1 MSYNYLHTSHVLR
14 QFFLTLFEVHENW
27 QIAHQNPDQL
37 FLQSSVVVSSS
48 SSQTPQLFR
57 QNSPRMVESILHKAL
72 TIGRLQSSDLSSQF
86 AKNELSLYTIHSMI
100 DLYSHINVII
110 FCLMANDITFRTSL
124 CCGLGWF
131 TFRTSLCCG
140 LAWFCTL
147 SF

>member
-37 FLQSSVVVSSS
+37 FLQSSVVVPSS
-48 SSQTPQLFR
+48 SSQTPQLLR
-57 QNSPRMVESILHKAL
+57 QNSPRIVESILHKAL
-72 TIGRLQSSDLSSQF
+72 ISGRLQSSDLSSQL
-86 AKNELSLYTIHSMI
+86 AKNELSLYTIHSII
-100 DLYSHINVII
+100 DFII
-110 FCLMANDITFRTSL
+110 ISCLMANDITFRTSL
-124 CCGLGWF
+124 SCGLGWF

-140 LAWFCTL
+140 HAWFCTL